1 MVRSVLCVVRCA
13 SWMVRSAE
21 DDQDGGGIGG
31 LLFLIIEGAGEAGL

>member
-1 MVRSVLCVVRCA
+1 MCCVVRCG
-13 SWMVRSAE
+13 WYGVRSAE